1 MACFHCSGLANCG
14 SHSGHGLVGELP
26 SVSGVRLEK
35 KRKRTKAG
43 DGEARRRNK
52 MSEQKQNEIQNT
64 IQGQEIRNQETN
76 LSEEDLKNVS
86 GGAFLGEYVL
96 LIGGVLLLLK

>member
-26 SVSGVRLEK
+26 SVSRVRLEK
-35 KRKRTKAG
+35 KRKRTKPG

-64 IQGQEIRNQETN
+64 IQGQEIRNQETS
-76 LSEEDLKNVS
+76 LSEEDLKKIS
-86 GGAFLGEYVL
+86 GGATMREYVL
-96 LIGGVLLLLK
+96 LFGGIFLLLN